1 VRMLSP
7 VAATLLIAILA
18 SNASPA
24 AAQPST
30 AQPAGAAA
38 AAAAAASAAAKAA
51 AVPAGSALVHV
62 SGCTPRHT
70 NPQGGP
76 GFIDYAPG
84 NPGNGYFPDS
94 YGSTYYQPP
103 SNTSGPQLMISYTNI
118 SHKAMHSIQFGLL
131 SDEILAGEVQD
142 VGTFEP
148 GVLVKHKLGLNL
160 SAMIPGSSRCVPL
173 KITFA
178 DGTTWRNPRLPKKG
192 NSFNSKIPPK
202 PISQ

>member
-1 VRMLSP
+1 MRMLQP
-7 VAATLLIAILA
+7 TATALLLA
-18 SNASPA
+18 VLGSSATPA

-30 AQPAGAAA
+30 PSAATAPQPA
-38 AAAAAASAAAKAA
+38 KAP
-51 AVPAGSALVHV
+51 VPAGSALVHV

-103 SNTSGPQLMISYTNI
+103 SNTAGPQLLISYTNI
-118 SHKAMHSIQFGLL
+118 SHKTMHSIQFGLL

-173 KITFA
+173 LITFA
-178 DGTTWRNPRLPKKG
+178 DGTKWRNPRLPKKG
-192 NSFNSKIPPK
+192 HSFNSKIPPK
-202 PISQ
+202 PIQ